1 MSRLVIFEVL
11 HVRRFAADK
20 RNVRISIPVKVVVAT
35 GLAYLLVWGIGLIL
49 GSTGLIDFSGT
60 LLGVGIGTIWAAVEV
75 TAVAA
80 AATASTHF
88 FLDRPLSRLAQVI
101 GRAEEG
107 DFLVRAPVLSDDELG
122 DLACR
127 FNRMLSR
134 ITDLAADRIQ
144 SEHDV
149 VMFEEQL
156 KFRKSLEEK
165 NSVIE
170 RKSRTLEQLVRDL
183 SLIYEIGQ
191 EVNSVVDLD
200 KLYANITETLKK
212 YLSINECAILVF
224 DERREE
230 LHVRAAF
237 GFPEPDAVFRTTFR
251 PGEGITGL
259 VAETGRKIYI
269 RDTSREERFLH
280 YKGEKPVIPSSF
292 LSVPLVYK
300 GEVLGVINFAREG
313 VGSFSYQDV
322 RMMSLVAGQV
332 SQALAN
338 ARLYT
343 RTRELSVRDELT
355 GINNRRHFQQML
367 QMEWKRAV
375 RFRRQLSLIMV
386 DVDHFKEYNDT
397 FGHLQGDG
405 VLRSIGSLLKKN
417 LREVDTVA
425 RFGGEEFVL
434 LLPDTD
440 KRGALV
446 VAEKIRA
453 VVSGHRFVTDEMRET
468 RTITVSAGV
477 ATYPDDV
484 GEMEDLIDQA
494 DIALYRAKEL
504 GRNRVESASPMA
516 REDEAGEPAAVP
528 VPSRRRE
535 IKKPETIQ

>member
-1 MSRLVIFEVL
+1 M
-11 HVRRFAADK
+11 
-20 RNVRISIPVKVVVAT
+20 
-35 GLAYLLVWGIGLIL
+35 
-49 GSTGLIDFSGT
+49 
-60 LLGVGIGTIWAAVEV
+60 
-75 TAVAA
+75 
-80 AATASTHF
+80 
-88 FLDRPLSRLAQVI
+88 
-101 GRAEEG
+101 
-107 DFLVRAPVLSDDELG
+107 
-122 DLACR
+122 
-127 FNRMLSR
+127 
-134 ITDLAADRIQ
+134 
-144 SEHDV
+144 
-149 VMFEEQL
+149 
-156 KFRKSLEEK
+156 
-165 NSVIE
+165 
-170 RKSRTLEQLVRDL
+170 
-183 SLIYEIGQ
+183 
-191 EVNSVVDLD
+191 
-200 KLYANITETLKK
+200 
-212 YLSINECAILVF
+212 
-224 DERREE
+224 
-230 LHVRAAF
+230 
-237 GFPEPDAVFRTTFR
+237 
-251 PGEGITGL
+251 
-259 VAETGRKIYI
+259 
-269 RDTSREERFLH
+269 
-280 YKGEKPVIPSSF
+280 
-292 LSVPLVYK
+292 PLVYK

-405 VLRSIGSLLKKN
+405 VLRSIGALLKKN

-528 VPSRRRE
+528 VPARRRE
-535 IKKPETIQ
+535 VKKPETIQ